1 MPEGNYFIEFN
12 VVFIPIIMIRQEM
25 ENVLWKESLNSDG
38 QQFKKYQQS
47 EHSPLTEYSMY
58 IISFA

>member
-1 MPEGNYFIEFN
+1 MPEGDYLIEFN
-12 VVFIPIIMIRQEM
+12 AVSIPIIMIRQEM

-38 QQFKKYQQS
+38 QQFYKYQQS
-47 EHSPLTEYSMY
+47 EHSPSMY

>member
-1 MPEGNYFIEFN
+1 
-12 VVFIPIIMIRQEM
+12 M